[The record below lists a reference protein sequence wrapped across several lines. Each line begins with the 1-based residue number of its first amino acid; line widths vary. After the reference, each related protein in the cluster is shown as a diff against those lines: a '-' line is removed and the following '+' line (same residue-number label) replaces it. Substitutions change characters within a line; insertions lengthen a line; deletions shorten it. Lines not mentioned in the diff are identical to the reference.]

1 MLIYKKGSHTVLKVE
16 KVLNFKIDFQ
26 DLEKVLNLTKMYIWY

>member
-1 MLIYKKGSHTVLKVE
+1 L

-26 DLEKVLNLTKMYIWY
+26 DLEKVFQDLEKVILPKCTLGIEKVWNF